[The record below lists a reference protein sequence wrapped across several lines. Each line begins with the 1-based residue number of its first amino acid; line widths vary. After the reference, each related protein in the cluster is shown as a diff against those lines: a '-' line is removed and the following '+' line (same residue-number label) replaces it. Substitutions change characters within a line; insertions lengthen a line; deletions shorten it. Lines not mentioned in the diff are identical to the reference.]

1 MQATTTISN
10 GKEAEVVREEGAPTE
25 IVADDLTNLNYAY
38 WHIEKHDGEMFD
50 GVLFEDVAKHL
61 SKLYYL
67 FEAGVERMDKKTEE
81 RKEKP
86 AYREK
91 VHPSVGEDK
100 CSVCG
105 ESQVV

>member
-1 MQATTTISN
+1 MQATTTISDA
-10 GKEAEVVREEGAPTE
+10 KEAEVEREEGAPTE
-25 IVADDLTNLNYAY
+25 IVADDLANLNYAY
-38 WHIEKHDGEMFD
+38 WHIEKQDGEMFD

-61 SKLYYL
+61 SKLYYHL
-67 FEAGVERMDKKTEE
+67 EPAVDRTDEKTEE

-100 CSVCG
+100 CPVCG
-105 ESQVV
+105 ESQGV